1 MQENIEDKIIEQ
13 GEFMG
18 QSYVVCNTVD
28 HDQVKKLVLSYDES
42 IEYVDTTELDN
53 NQTKIWFV

>member
-18 QSYVVCNTVD
+18 QSYVICNKED
-28 HDQVKKLVLSYDES
+28 HDQIKELILSYDES
-42 IEYVDTTELDN
+42 IEYIDTTELDN
-53 NQTKIWFV
+53 NQTKLWFA